1 MLGVEAY
8 LFIKKGDS
16 NQTTVKKFITE
27 TECTIGRRGATYQ
40 PDLSFTSLFISRQ
53 HAVIRQ
59 ERNQYVLYDLDSKHG
74 TEVNGQPLQNAPH
87 VLQYG
92 DRITLAKGEAEFIFF
107 TLENDLDVTREF
119 IRPLDASKDQMAK
132 QVEPVAVHVNM
143 DVKGLTI
150 NVERREILLDGDRL
164 YLSGKDIDLLMLMY
178 ERVNQAVSYDEMKVH
193 VWPERTSTVDGL
205 PDVGRAEIN
214 ALVYR
219 LRKRLGEYGD
229 KIITIPRYGYMLDL

>member
-59 ERNQYVLYDLDSKHG
+59 ERDQYVLYDLNSKHG

-87 VLQYG
+87 LLQYG

-107 TLENDLDVTREF
+107 TLENELDVTREF
-119 IRPLDASKDQMAK
+119 IRPLVATKDQVAEQIEMT
-132 QVEPVAVHVNM
+132 PVNTV
-143 DVKGLTI
+143 VKGLTI
-150 NVERREILLDGDRL
+150 NVERREILLDGVRL

-193 VWPERTSTVDGL
+193 VWPERTSTEVDGL

>member
-59 ERNQYVLYDLDSKHG
+59 ERDQYVLYDLNSKHG

-87 VLQYG
+87 LLQYG

-107 TLENDLDVTREF
+107 TLENELDVTREF
-119 IRPLDASKDQMAK
+119 IRPLVANKDQVAE
-132 QVEPVAVHVNM
+132 QIETTPVNTA
-143 DVKGLTI
+143 VKGLTI
-150 NVERREILLDGDRL
+150 NVERREILLDGVRL

-193 VWPERTSTVDGL
+193 VWPERTSTEVDGL

>member
-59 ERNQYVLYDLDSKHG
+59 EKDQYVLYDLNSKHG

-87 VLQYG
+87 LLQYG

-107 TLENDLDVTREF
+107 TLENELDVTREF
-119 IRPLDASKDQMAK
+119 TRPLVANKDQVAE
-132 QVEPVAVHVNM
+132 QIETTPVNTA
-143 DVKGLTI
+143 VKGLSI
-150 NVERREILLDGDRL
+150 NVERREILLDGVRL

-178 ERVNQAVSYDEMKVH
+178 EHVNQAVSYDEMKVH
-193 VWPERTSTVDGL
+193 VWPERTSTEVDGL

>member
-59 ERNQYVLYDLDSKHG
+59 ERNQYVLYDLNSKHG

-87 VLQYG
+87 LLQYG

-107 TLENDLDVTREF
+107 TLKNELDVTREF
-119 IRPLDASKDQMAK
+119 IRPLVATKDQVAEQIEMT
-132 QVEPVAVHVNM
+132 PVNTA
-143 DVKGLTI
+143 VKGLTI
-150 NVERREILLDGDRL
+150 NVERREILLDGVRL

-193 VWPERTSTVDGL
+193 VWPERTSTEVDGL

>member
-59 ERNQYVLYDLDSKHG
+59 ERDQYVLYDLNSKHG
-74 TEVNGQPLQNAPH
+74 TEVNGQPLQNTPH
-87 VLQYG
+87 LLQYG

-107 TLENDLDVTREF
+107 TLENELDVTREF
-119 IRPLDASKDQMAK
+119 IRPLVATKDQVAEQIEMT
-132 QVEPVAVHVNM
+132 PVNTV
-143 DVKGLTI
+143 VKGLTI
-150 NVERREILLDGDRL
+150 NVERREILLDGVRL

-193 VWPERTSTVDGL
+193 VWPERTSTEVDGL